1 MAVTQISRMQVRA
14 GEAKDLPDNLAEGEI
29 GMTIDDGGVFI
40 GAPRYG
46 PIQYRGATAENPG
59 IFPYRNIKILTE
71 FDTQYTITGDA
82 YYHGPLKTLPIGSGT
97 SSQVL
102 TTLMT
107 FPDKAYGIYDYSIT
121 AQDGSEPRR
130 MGSFMAMTDGSS
142 IKFQD
147 TGLEF
152 KTAGNATGVTLGL
165 QLDSGGVLKL
175 ICGNT
180 GGREYVLQ
188 LSGRVWAAPVV
199 PTP

>member
-14 GEAKDLPDNLAEGEI
+14 GEAKDLPDNLAEGEF
-29 GMTIDDGGVFI
+29 GLTIDEGGVYI
-40 GAPRYG
+40 GAPRYA
-46 PIQYRGATAENPG
+46 PIQYRGATLSNPG

-71 FDTQYTITGDA
+71 FDTQYTITGET
-82 YYHGPLKTLPIGSGT
+82 YYHGPLKTLAIGSGT
-97 SSQVL
+97 TTQVL

-107 FPDKAYGIYDYSIT
+107 FLDKAYGIYDYSIT

-152 KTAGNATGVTLGL
+152 KTGNQTAVTLGL
-165 QLDSGGVLKL
+165 QLDGSGVLSL
-175 ICGNT
+175 IAGNL
-180 GGREYVLQ
+180 GGRAYVLQ

>member
-14 GEAKDLPDNLAEGEI
+14 GEAKDLPDNLAEGEF
-29 GMTIDDGGVFI
+29 GMTIDEGGVYI
-40 GAPRYG
+40 GAPRYS
-46 PIQYRGATAENPG
+46 PITYRGATAESPG

-71 FDTQYTITGDA
+71 FDTQYTISGET
-82 YYHGPLKTLPIGSGT
+82 YYHGPLKSLTIGAG
-97 SSQVL
+97 SSAQTL

-107 FPDKAYGIYDYSIT
+107 YPDKAYGIYDYSIT

-130 MGSFMAMTDGSS
+130 MGTFMAMTDGTSV
-142 IKFQD
+142 KFQD

-152 KTAGNATGVTLGL
+152 KSGDLTGVTL
-165 QLDSGGVLKL
+165 DIAIAAGVLSL
-175 ICGNT
+175 TCVNL
-180 GGREYVLQ
+180 GGQAYVLQ

>member
-29 GMTIDDGGVFI
+29 GMTIDEGGVYI
-40 GAPRYG
+40 GAPRYA
-46 PIQYRGATAENPG
+46 PIQNRGASLGNPG

-71 FDTQYTITGDA
+71 LDTQYTVSGET
-82 YYHGPLKTLPIGSGT
+82 YYHGPLKSLPIAAGT
-97 SSQVL
+97 ATQVL
-102 TTLMT
+102 TTLIT
-107 FPDKAYGIYDYSIT
+107 FPDRAFGIYDYSIT

-152 KTAGNATGVTLGL
+152 KTGGDVTGVTLGA
-165 QLDSGGVLKL
+165 QLESGGKMSL
-175 ICGNT
+175 ICGNL
-180 GGREYVLQ
+180 GGRQYVLQ
-188 LSGRVWAAPVV
+188 FSGRVWAAPVV